1 MMSDT
6 TGVDNT
12 GSVTKPK
19 KDWSQPWKNPFVIF
33 WLVILITVLAVN
45 FFMVSMAIVTNPGL
59 VNNNPYKHGVN
70 YEKVLEER
78 KAQALLGWKL
88 EVVWPELKEGKP
100 ATVQISVTDKTS
112 APISAERV
120 ELYAYRPSDL
130 KEDFVLRLRPSDKA
144 GVFTAEVTFA
154 KKGHWDWVAE
164 AQLGQDKMNLGG
176 SLSVADAE

>member
-1 MMSDT
+1 MSNT
-6 TGVDNT
+6 TEIDST
-12 GSVTKPK
+12 SVVAKPK
-19 KDWSQPWKNPFVIF
+19 KDWSKPWKNPFVIF

-88 EVVWPELKEGKP
+88 EVIWSELKEGKP
-100 ATVQISVTDKTS
+100 ATVQIAVTDKSGT
-112 APISAERV
+112 PVSAERV
-120 ELYAYRPSDL
+120 ELYAYRPANL
-130 KEDFVLRLRPSDKA
+130 KEDFVLSLHPTDKA
-144 GVFTAEVTFA
+144 GVFATEVTFA